1 MIKNETVPTI
11 ISIMNEQNQG
21 RETRKNT
28 LVELEKTLKRPI
40 ISFFTSFRFP
50 VMIEDADADIL
61 EGILQKTDLSN
72 GLAVVVSSPGGSGIA
87 AERIINI
94 FRNYSGT
101 GEYWAIVPSK
111 AKSAATMICFG
122 ASKIIMGGTSEL
134 GPIDPQIAVSENGV
148 TKRFSL
154 CNLVDSYDDLFQ
166 RAVREKNN
174 LQPYLQQLANYD
186 EREIKEFRTAI
197 SLSEDIATRTLNSGT
212 MKGMPDKE
220 IKKKIEVFLTPKKTK
235 SHGRPIYA
243 KEALSCGL
251 NIELT
256 DKKEKLYELFCEL
269 YIRTNNLVS
278 TRASKCIENS
288 QYSFTSQGPRKTGDK
303 K

>member
-1 MIKNETVPTI
+1 MIKHEKIPTI

-21 RETRKNT
+21 QETRKNT
-28 LVELEKTLKRPI
+28 LIELEKILGRPI

-61 EGILQKTDLSN
+61 EGLLQKTDLSN
-72 GLAVVVSSPGGSGIA
+72 GLAVVVSSPGGIGIT

-111 AKSAATMICFG
+111 AKSAGTMICFG

-154 CNLVDSYDDLFQ
+154 CNLVDSYDDLFK
-166 RAVREKNN
+166 RAIKEKNN
-174 LQPYLQQLANYD
+174 LQPYIQQLANYD
-186 EREIKEFRTAI
+186 ERDIKEYRTAI
-197 SLSEDIATRTLNSGT
+197 SLSEDIATRTLNSGM
-212 MKGMPDKE
+212 MKGIVDKE

-243 KEALSCGL
+243 KEASSCGL
-251 NIELT
+251 NIDLIE
-256 DKKEKLYELFCEL
+256 KKEKLYELFCEL
-269 YIRTNNLVS
+269 YTRTNNFVS

-288 QYSFTSQGPRKTGDK
+288 QYSFATRVPKIGEK
-303 K
+303 